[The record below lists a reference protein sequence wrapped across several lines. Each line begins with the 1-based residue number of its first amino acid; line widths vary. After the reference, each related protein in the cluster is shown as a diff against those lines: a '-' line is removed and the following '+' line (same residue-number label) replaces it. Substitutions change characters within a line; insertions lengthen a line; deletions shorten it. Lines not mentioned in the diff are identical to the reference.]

1 MINHQKPIWAT
12 NLKKARKAFKLTQK
26 EVADR
31 IFKSQQAYNDYESG
45 ISEPSIDTWH
55 LICDLYRIVDLL
67 KFISDETY
75 FEKLAA

>member
-1 MINHQKPIWAT
+1 MNKPTWAV

-31 IFKSQQAYNDYESG
+31 IYRSQQAYAGYESG
-45 ISEPSIDTWH
+45 EAQPDIDTWH
-55 LICDLYRIVDLL
+55 KLCDLYRIVDLL
-67 KFISDETY
+67 RFLSDDNY